1 MILPS
6 WMRFIKGVVDSED
19 IPLNLSRELLQNT
32 TLIAKIRETLTDR
45 LIKFLNDRARIE
57 PEEYLQFYNEY
68 KVFIAE
74 GIATE
79 EAAHRRDEM
88 AKLLRYESSNLP
100 AGQMTSL
107 STYLENM
114 KENQRYIFFLPANNR
129 AQAENSPYLEAIK
142 NKGYEVLFMY
152 DPFDEGRCSKCRAK
166 DSRTEKLVRADQAVR
181 SPDPRFGAFRF
192 YRCQIYFWN
201 IIKLSWKE

>member
-152 DPFDEGRCSKCRAK
+152 DPFDEGTCSCYWKMPFGNISSNSQASVSK
-166 DSRTEKLVRADQAVR
+166 WHLTLYKHEKSCYGENDEIQR
-181 SPDPRFGAFRF
+181 
-192 YRCQIYFWN
+192 
-201 IIKLSWKE
+201 

>member
-1 MILPS
+1 MYDMSRENDGSVSLYSRKVMILNKADHVLPK
-6 WMRFIKGVVDSED
+6 WLRFIKGVVDSED

-79 EAAHRRDEM
+79 EA
-88 AKLLRYESSNLP
+88 
-100 AGQMTSL
+100 
-107 STYLENM
+107 
-114 KENQRYIFFLPANNR
+114 
-129 AQAENSPYLEAIK
+129 
-142 NKGYEVLFMY
+142 
-152 DPFDEGRCSKCRAK
+152 
-166 DSRTEKLVRADQAVR
+166 
-181 SPDPRFGAFRF
+181 
-192 YRCQIYFWN
+192 
-201 IIKLSWKE
+201 

>member
-1 MILPS
+1 MIENPKFHYTAEKYSSGKSIAYMQLCIIFSNKTDMILPS

-152 DPFDEGRCSKCRAK
+152 DPFDEGTCSKYRA
-166 DSRTEKLVRADQAVR
+166 
-181 SPDPRFGAFRF
+181 F
-192 YRCQIYFWN
+192 
-201 IIKLSWKE
+201 